1 MGSVGGGF
9 GTLSD
14 EVVLAVSPGTQGGS
28 GSRTVSTI
36 GGAAACLFG
45 TLRGGAGGL
54 SVGTL
59 RDGAGGL
66 SVSTLRGGAG
76 ELLSA
81 GSAFDGVVVWVG
93 VARPVK
99 TVVSC
104 LRLCTWLSVSGA
116 KGEPGEGLLSARR
129 MSRMPAR
136 IRSLDDAS
144 GIVSFL
150 GNHDTVSHTRSVLVS
165 QTQIL

>member
-9 GTLSD
+9 GTRSE
-14 EVVLAVSPGTQGGS
+14 EVVLDFLPGTQGGS
-28 GSRTVSTI
+28 DSRTVSTI

-45 TLRGGAGGL
+45 TLRGGDGGL

-59 RDGAGGL
+59 R
-66 SVSTLRGGAG
+66 VGAG

-81 GSAFDGVVVWVG
+81 GSAFACVVVWVG

-165 QTQIL
+165 QTQTL